1 MGQGYSLAESISFL
15 IVTGIGFFGGALAT
29 TFFSDRIER
38 KFSTLTIA
46 VIWGIVLFVI
56 GFFPS
61 PPVIIVAGFV
71 ASTTIGLLVPM
82 LYTLTAEHFSTRSRA
97 TGVALTDGLG
107 HIGGAAAPF
116 FVLTLGA
123 QVIGGFSG
131 AFVVMGVSGLIT
143 AALLSLSTRATRRS
157 LESVAR

>member
-1 MGQGYSLAESISFL
+1 
-15 IVTGIGFFGGALAT
+15 
-29 TFFSDRIER
+29 
-38 KFSTLTIA
+38 
-46 VIWGIVLFVI
+46 
-56 GFFPS
+56 
-61 PPVIIVAGFV
+61 
-71 ASTTIGLLVPM
+71 M

-131 AFVVMGVSGLIT
+131 AFVVMGISGLVT
-143 AALLSLSTRATRRS
+143 AALLTLATRATGRS
-157 LESVAR
+157 LESAAR

>member
-1 MGQGYSLAESISFL
+1 MDGFGVFTMPQEEMAACSIIL
-15 IVTGIGFFGGALAT
+15 CIYL
-29 TFFSDRIER
+29 
-38 KFSTLTIA
+38 
-46 VIWGIVLFVI
+46 
-56 GFFPS
+56 
-61 PPVIIVAGFV
+61 
-71 ASTTIGLLVPM
+71 
-82 LYTLTAEHFSTRSRA
+82 
-97 TGVALTDGLG
+97 
-107 HIGGAAAPF
+107 GGAAAPF